1 MIYGQ
6 DTPVAL
12 PVIDLYDTGAMRMYV
27 EAAREQYQQ
36 GLKDYETFMSQYG
49 DFTSPF
55 KKDVDWWDRN
65 VMGPV
70 INKIND
76 YYARGIDPTRNAEAR
91 ADIQRTVRS
100 VPRTTASQMKANAA
114 RGEAYLKELGKLAA
128 QGKYDQNQ
136 NNFYLQ
142 QMGHPSFE
150 DFSTEKYG
158 SWLSESPIEAKSLF
172 DSTSPWFVGM
182 RPHDMTKE
190 QVEKAMGPGFWEEGY
205 RYTGIP
211 EQDLYEV
218 VAQRIPGW
226 LDTFEGKFFK
236 KNAEDRL
243 RASGIEPTEKD
254 VYDLL
259 ARDIVTANH
268 KTVIDPIG
276 ELDPIRKMDIELS
289 NQKALDD
296 YRTANDI
303 KAYGA
308 KRAADINYYNMT
320 HPNDGDDDGLGSG
333 SGNNIN
339 PITGRINIFREAELS
354 GSPNSVL
361 GKSHAEYE
369 PGKELDE
376 LITPVNH
383 NIRTQYLEDGGIKYV
398 IPASVSGK
406 GLIWTTSSV
415 YRDKNEKHLSYVS
428 LNPDKSYTFE
438 TTGKVHARKFPGGKL
453 RYFASGILR
462 DDLGNEIP
470 SKDGN
475 IETQIEVKEQVG
487 VYVGKKDREL
497 SKNKKK
503 TK

>member
-1 MIYGQ
+1 MIYGA
-6 DTPVAL
+6 DSPIAL
-12 PVIDLYDTGAMRMYV
+12 PVIDLYDSGAMRMYV
-27 EAAREQYQQ
+27 DAARDQYQQ

-100 VPRTTASQMKANAA
+100 VPKTTANQMKANAA
-114 RGEAYLKELGKLAA
+114 RGEKYLQNLGKLAA
-128 QGKYDQNQ
+128 QGKFSKPQEDY
-136 NNFYLQ
+136 YLE
-142 QMGHPSFE
+142 QMGYPTFS
-150 DFSTEKYG
+150 DFSTVNNG

-172 DSTSPWFVGM
+172 DATSPWFAGM
-182 RPHDMTKE
+182 KPHDMTKE
-190 QVEKAMGPGFWEEGY
+190 QVEKAMGPGFWEDGY

-218 VAQRIPGW
+218 VKQRIPGW

-243 RASGIEPTEKD
+243 RAAGIEPTENN

-259 ARDIVTANH
+259 TNDIVTANH
-268 KTVIDPIG
+268 KAVIDPTG
-276 ELDPIRKMDIELS
+276 ELDPIKKIDLEF
-289 NQKALDD
+289 NKQVALENLRHQNRLAED
-296 YRTANDI
+296 
-303 KAYGA
+303 
-308 KRAADINYYNMT
+308 RADMNNKINLYNKT
-320 HPNDGDDDGLGSG
+320 HPDDEDDDSD
-333 SGNNIN
+333 GNGKNIN

-354 GSPNSVL
+354 GSPDSAL

-398 IPASVSGK
+398 IPKSVSGK

-415 YRDKNEKHLSYVS
+415 YRDKGEKHLSYVS
-428 LNPDKSYTFE
+428 LNPDMPYTFE
-438 TTGKVHARKFPGGKL
+438 TTGKVHARKFPGGKI